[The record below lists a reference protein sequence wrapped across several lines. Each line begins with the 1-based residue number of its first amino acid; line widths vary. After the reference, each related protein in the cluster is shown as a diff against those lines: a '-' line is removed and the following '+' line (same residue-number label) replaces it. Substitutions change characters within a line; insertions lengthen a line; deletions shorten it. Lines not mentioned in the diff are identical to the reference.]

1 MKIRI
6 YKKGRGM
13 LLLIGDNA
21 MLALDRDGKHD
32 LKVFE
37 LWNEREAMKAL
48 RKTGWKWQ
56 HTYTLTL
63 QNPFGNLM
71 GMHLMPVPEG
81 LMEQMLAEGQ
91 RLFEQGERDEVL
103 EADEVDG

>member
-6 YKKGRGM
+6 YRKGRGM

-21 MLALDRDGKHD
+21 MLALDRDGTHE

-37 LWNEREAMKAL
+37 LWNEREAMKTL

-56 HTYTLTL
+56 HTYTLHL
-63 QNPFGNLM
+63 QNPFQDLIRHL
-71 GMHLMPVPEG
+71 GMPIPEWWG
-81 LMEQMLAEGQ
+81 TGVLPQ
-91 RLFEQGERDEVL
+91 ERDEVL